1 MALSLAN
8 WIRIS
13 LLAAM
18 RGLADVNTSALAL
31 FTDEVPIPS
40 DFGVFRVYLSP
51 DGVAQDFGTNS
62 VTYRLATK
70 VFMQAAN
77 ILTGGGF
84 LIVIPRLQNAP
95 ASKATIVA
103 ASINLNALPDGG
115 GTLRVILNGDDADPV
130 DIDFTRFDKS
140 NLEALEESLNT
151 AAAEAGIVFT
161 LFGDIGSAELR
172 ISTAEAGAAVSL
184 EIAEP
189 AMGTNI
195 APLLGIAGRSAA
207 GTAVG
212 LESLKDAILRTSVSV
227 PYFGIISTAAFDDNS
242 EAVLEDI
249 ADTVQSMSRI
259 FFAAS
264 AAGSL
269 IPGAFKDIKDMG
281 LSHTRCLFYSRS
293 EDGALDFMAGYAS
306 RALSCN
312 FAGTLTA
319 FTMHGK
325 DIVGLK
331 ADEISQTVLQACQN
345 NGVDVYPDFGIPKV
359 FTSGANMFYDQ
370 VYNRLAITLR
380 IQIAIFNY
388 LATAGTKIPQV
399 ESGMDGLKGEVR
411 KILAMFVVNGVLAPG
426 EWTSPVVYGIPE
438 DHHRNIKAF
447 GYYIY
452 SIPLAQQAQ
461 ADRKRRVAPLMQV
474 AAKEAG
480 AIHSGDLTIY
490 VEE

>member
-1 MALSLAN
+1 MTLSLAN

-31 FTDEVPIPS
+31 FTGEVPIPS

-51 DGVAQDFGTNS
+51 EGVAQDFGTES
-62 VTYRLATK
+62 VTYRLANK

-77 ILTGGGF
+77 ILTGSGF
-84 LIVIPRLQNAP
+84 LVVIPRLQNAP
-95 ASKATIVA
+95 ASQATIVA
-103 ASINLNALPDGG
+103 TSINLYGLPDDG
-115 GTLRVILNGDDADPV
+115 GTLRVIIDEEPV
-130 DIDFTRFDKS
+130 D
-140 NLEALEESLNT
+140 LEFINFNRSSLEDCQKSLNNI
-151 AAAEAGIVFT
+151 AEGEGLHFE
-161 LFGDIGSAELR
+161 LFGDVGSADIRL
-172 ISTAEAGAAVSL
+172 STAATGAAANI
-184 EIAEP
+184 EIGEP
-189 AMGTNI
+189 DSGTNL
-195 APLLGIAGRSAA
+195 APLLGIAGKSAL
-207 GTAVG
+207 GTAAG
-212 LESLKDAILRTSVSV
+212 LESLKDAILRTSVAV
-227 PYFGIISTAAFDDNS
+227 PYFGIISTMSFSETNVNS
-242 EAVLEDI
+242 LLAI

-259 FFAAS
+259 FFAAT
-264 AAGSL
+264 AEEAL
-269 IPGAFKDIKDMG
+269 VTGAFKDIKDMA
-281 LSHTRCLFYSRS
+281 LSHTRCLYYSRS
-293 EDGALDFMAGYAS
+293 ADEALDFMAGYAS

-325 DIVGLK
+325 DIVGHK
-331 ADEISQTVLQACQN
+331 ADEISQTTLQNCQN

-370 VYNRLAITLR
+370 VYNRLALMLR

-388 LATAGTKIPQV
+388 LATAGTKIPQT

-411 KILAMFVVNGVLAPG
+411 KVLKMFVDNGVLGPG
-426 EWTSPVVYGIPE
+426 EWTSSTVYGNPD

-447 GYYIY
+447 GFYIY
-452 SIPLAQQAQ
+452 SIPIAQQAQ
-461 ADRKRRVAPLMQV
+461 TDRKRRVAPLMQV

-480 AIHSGDLTIY
+480 AMHSSDLTIF

>member
-1 MALSLAN
+1 MTLSLAN

-40 DFGVFRVYLSP
+40 DFGVSRVYLSP

-62 VTYRLATK
+62 ATYRLANK
-70 VFMQAAN
+70 VFSQAAN

-95 ASKATIVA
+95 ASQATIVA
-103 ASINLNALPDGG
+103 TSVNLNGLPDDGG
-115 GTLRVILNGDDADPV
+115 KLNVVLDGEAV
-130 DIDFTRFDKS
+130 DLEFINFNRS
-140 NLEALEESLNT
+140 SLEACEASLNT
-151 AAAEAGIVFT
+151 VASGDGLHFS
-161 LFGDIGSAELR
+161 LFGDVGSADIRL
-172 ISTAEAGAAVSL
+172 STVATGATVSL
-184 EIAEP
+184 EIGEP
-189 AMGTNI
+189 ASGTDL
-195 APLLGIAGRSAA
+195 APLLGISGKGASGTAA
-207 GTAVG
+207 GM
-212 LESLKDAILRTSVSV
+212 ESLKDAILRTSVSV
-227 PYFGIISTAAFDDNS
+227 PYFGIMSTTAFN
-242 EAVLEDI
+242 ETNANNLLEI

-264 AAGSL
+264 AVKAL
-269 IPGAFKDIKDMG
+269 IAGAFKDIKDMA

-293 EDGALDFMAGYAS
+293 GDEALDFMAGYAS

-331 ADEISQTVLQACQN
+331 PDDISQTELQACQN
-345 NGVDVYPDFGIPKV
+345 NGIDVYPDFGVPKV

-370 VYNRLAITLR
+370 VYNRLALMLR
-380 IQIAIFNY
+380 IQIAIFNF
-388 LATAGTKIPQV
+388 LATAGTKIPQT

-411 KILAMFVVNGVLAPG
+411 KVLAMFTGNGVLAPG
-426 EWTSPVVYGIPE
+426 EWTSPTVYGNPE

-452 SIPLAQQAQ
+452 SIPIAQQAQ
-461 ADRKRRVAPLMQV
+461 TDRQRRVAPLMQV